1 MTRKHKKM
9 VPIQFKAWERA
20 FSISRN
26 RLRDVPIP
34 NEENI
39 GSRAYYHFSI
49 YLWCWRFMRLSPA
62 LMFARSRKAK
72 PAHKPLASTLEA
84 AGNLGI
90 TTWWAWWRRHGN
102 VTFAERLAIPTVRVA
117 TPGLDLRS
125 YKELWHSRQRILLV
139 EVPLTIPTRSI
150 LRQIKQILDEEGHSR
165 KDFDPAPFST
175 APFKLHT
182 MRYRIRN
189 IETRFWV
196 LLYRLLYPDVPVWVI
211 GDRLRLAPRH
221 KMRGL
226 AHESSAAKRKAKA
239 GLESI
244 TGRHLYKARYMLE
257 HMNHGVFPN
266 DQPIAENAGF
276 TGLFGRK
283 WATQYREF
291 VLGSGTAQSEWIKRV
306 RRDNIEAL
314 RKHVLQI
321 NLADRKGADESRA
334 RTRLDA
340 FMRGLYDDIL

>member
-1 MTRKHKKM
+1 MTRKHKQM
-9 VPIQFKAWERA
+9 VPIQYKAWERA
-20 FSISRN
+20 LSISRN
-26 RLRDVPIP
+26 RLRDAPFP

-90 TTWWAWWRRHGN
+90 TTWWAWWRRYGN
-102 VTFAERLAIPTVRVA
+102 VTFAERLAIATVRTVR
-117 TPGLDLRS
+117 PGVIRRS
-125 YKELWHSRQRILLV
+125 YAHIWTAPERTLLV
-139 EVPLTIPTRSI
+139 EIPLTIRLRSI
-150 LRQIKQILDEEGHSR
+150 LTQIKGILKDAGHGQ
-165 KDFDPAPFST
+165 KGFDPAPFST

-182 MRYRIRN
+182 MRYRIHN
-189 IETRFWV
+189 IETRYWV

-221 KMRGL
+221 KMR
-226 AHESSAAKRKAKA
+226 EDVVDAKMRRRAKA

-283 WATQYREF
+283 WAAQYREF
-291 VLGSGTAQSEWIKRV
+291 VLGSGSAQSEWIKRV

-314 RKHVLQI
+314 RKHVLRI
-321 NLADRKGADESRA
+321 NLAERNGADESRA
-334 RTRLDA
+334 SARLDA